1 MLSGLSVGHLLI
13 TLAVILLVF
22 GTGKLRNAGSD
33 IGAAIKQFK
42 RSVNDD
48 SSDTSKP
55 QAQSQEHRD
64 HQE

>member
-1 MLSGLSVGHLLI
+1 MLSGLSAGHILI

-42 RSVNDD
+42 RSVNEDE
-48 SSDTSKP
+48 SSSPTKQGTD
-55 QAQSQEHRD
+55 RD
-64 HQE
+64 NDQPR

>member
-1 MLSGLSVGHLLI
+1 MLSGLSAGHILI

-48 SSDTSKP
+48 TRDDAT
-55 QAQSQEHRD
+55 QHRAD
-64 HQE
+64 DGDDRNQG